1 MKSLHVRAV
10 SVLAA
15 GCLTSLSVVASA
27 ANAEPAGSPAPVA
40 PAAPAANPAA
50 DTPAAPTQVVTDGD
64 SRARA
69 ENTVYVEGLGAGIL
83 YSVNYERL
91 VIEDLAVRGG
101 FGYWSVTATAGDG
114 TTTASSSSSAMTIP
128 VTASYLGVG
137 SKKHILELGGGMTF
151 AFFSNAANSGA
162 VSASGDGMSMFTD
175 ALVGYRLHPVDGA
188 GFNFRVG
195 AMAIMGKGLSLST
208 NDPEAFGVIPW
219 MYLSMGGSF

>member
-1 MKSLHVRAV
+1 MKSLHVRAL

-15 GCLTSLSVVASA
+15 GCLTSLSVAASA
-27 ANAEPAGSPAPVA
+27 APADPAAGPAPVA
-40 PAAPAANPAA
+40 PAAPAENPAA
-50 DTPAAPTQVVTDGD
+50 DTPTVATVATTEGD

-69 ENTVYVEGLGAGIL
+69 ENSVYVEGLGAGLL

-101 FGYWSVTATAGDG
+101 FGYWSVTASAGDG
-114 TTTASSSSSAMTIP
+114 TTSASASSSAMTIP
-128 VTASYLGVG
+128 ITASYLGVG

-151 AFFSNAANSGA
+151 LFFSGASRSGA
-162 VSASGDGMSMFTD
+162 ISASGSGMTFLTD
-175 ALVGYRLHPVDGA
+175 ALVGYRLHPVEGA

-195 AMAIMGKGLSLST
+195 GMALMGKGLSLSS

-219 MYLSMGGSF
+219 LYLSMGGSF